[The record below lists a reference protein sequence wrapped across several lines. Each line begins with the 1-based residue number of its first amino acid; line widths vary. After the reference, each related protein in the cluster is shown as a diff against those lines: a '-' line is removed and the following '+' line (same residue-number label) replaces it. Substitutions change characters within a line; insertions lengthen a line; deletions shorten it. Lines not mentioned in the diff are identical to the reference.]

1 VASVFKLDRN
11 SPIPLY
17 RQLYAQAKERILSG
31 ALPPGTRLPPERTLA
46 RRLGVN
52 RSTVVNAYRE
62 LAAEGLVEGRVGH
75 GTVVLGPPEPQAADA
90 VRPMRWAGPTEAEEP
105 LVADINAI
113 IRQPGAISFAHGEM
127 APDLYPAEALAALMQ
142 RALRDPTALGY
153 GPIAGHMPLR
163 QAIADAMGAKADEV
177 LILAGSQ
184 IALYLI
190 SRVLLQPGDTVLVE
204 MPSYINTL
212 GIFDSA
218 GVRVVP
224 VPVDQHGLV
233 VDGLD
238 ELMLRYRPKLLFTL
252 PTFHNPLGVTLTLE
266 RRRQLIQLAARH
278 QVGIV
283 EDDPYGPLHFAEQ
296 PVPTLKSLD
305 PGGYVIYISSASKTV
320 SPALRLAWILAAPP
334 VVERIARA
342 RGNLDFRA
350 ALLNQRVM
358 EAFIREGLLAEH
370 LARLR
375 PALKER
381 RDRMLEALARHMPKE
396 VTWYV
401 PEGGYHIWC
410 LLPRPLTA
418 RRLLIEA
425 GREGV
430 AFVPGDF
437 YGAGPLARRGLRLNF
452 SYPRPEEIEPGIAR
466 LARAAERLLREEAA
480 PPGEPAPI
488 SGPVV

>member
-1 VASVFKLDRN
+1 M
-11 SPIPLY
+11 
-17 RQLYAQAKERILSG
+17 
-31 ALPPGTRLPPERTLA
+31 
-46 RRLGVN
+46 
-52 RSTVVNAYRE
+52 
-62 LAAEGLVEGRVGH
+62 EGRVGH
-75 GTVVLGPPEPQAADA
+75 GTAVLGPPEPRGADA
-90 VRPMRWAGPTEAEEP
+90 VRPMPWAGPTEAEEP

-113 IRQPGAISFAHGEM
+113 IRRPGAISFAHGEM
-127 APDLYPAEALAALMQ
+127 SPSCTRPRPLPTSCSRSCRIRPPWVTGPSPASCRSDRRL
-142 RALRDPTALGY
+142 PTPWGS
-153 GPIAGHMPLR
+153 R
-163 QAIADAMGAKADEV
+163 QTRCSSWP
-177 LILAGSQ
+177 GSQ

-238 ELMLRYRPKLLFTL
+238 ELMLRYQPKLLFTL
-252 PTFHNPLGVTLTLE
+252 PTFHNPLGVTLTPE
-266 RRRQLIQLAARH
+266 RRRRLIQLAARH

-283 EDDPYGPLHFAEQ
+283 EDDPYGPLHFTGQ

-305 PGGYVIYISSASKTV
+305 PGGYVIYISSASKAV
-320 SPALRLAWILAAPP
+320 SPALRLAWIVAAPP

-342 RGNLDFRA
+342 RGSLDFRA

-358 EAFIREGLLAEH
+358 EAFLREGLLAEH
-370 LARLR
+370 LGRLR

-381 RDRMLEALARHMPKE
+381 RDLMLEALQRYMPDG
-396 VTWYV
+396 VSWYV

-410 LLPRPLTA
+410 RLPRPLTA
-418 RRLLIEA
+418 RRLLTEA

-430 AFVPGDF
+430 AFVPGDS
-437 YGAGPLARRGLRLNF
+437 YGAGQMARRGLRAELLLPSPRGDRARHRPARPGGGAAAAGGGGRRGRGGVHQRSGGLNGEDTRRRAVSPPF
-452 SYPRPEEIEPGIAR
+452 SRRVVPRG
-466 LARAAERLLREEAA
+466 
-480 PPGEPAPI
+480 
-488 SGPVV
+488 SGPG

>member
-1 VASVFKLDRN
+1 MFKLDRN
-11 SPIPLY
+11 STTPLY
-17 RQLYAQAKERILSG
+17 RQLYAQARERILSG

-52 RSTVVNAYRE
+52 RTTVVNAYRE

-75 GTVVLGPPEPQAADA
+75 GTVVLGPPEAPGAD
-90 VRPMRWAGPTEAEEP
+90 VIRPMPWAGPTEAEEP

-113 IRQPGAISFAHGEM
+113 IRRPGAISFAHGEM
-127 APDLYPAEALAALMQ
+127 SPELYPAGALTELMQ
-142 RALRDPTALGY
+142 QVLQDSSALGY
-153 GPIAGHMPLR
+153 GPIAGLAPLR
-163 QAIADAMGAKADEV
+163 QAIADAMGAAADEV

-190 SRVLLQPGDTVLVE
+190 SRVLLQPGDTVLLE

-224 VPVDQHGLV
+224 VAVDQHGLV
-233 VDGLD
+233 VEGLE
-238 ELMLRYRPKLLFTL
+238 ELMLRYQPKLLFTL
-252 PTFHNPLGVTLTLE
+252 PTFHNPLGVTMTLE
-266 RRRQLIQLAARH
+266 RRRRLIQLAARH

-283 EDDPYGPLHFAEQ
+283 EDDPYGPLYFTER

-305 PGGYVIYISSASKTV
+305 PGGYVIYVSSASKAV
-320 SPALRLAWILAAPP
+320 SPALRLAWIVAAPP

-358 EAFIREGLLAEH
+358 EAFLREGRLAEH
-370 LARLR
+370 LAKLR
-375 PALKER
+375 PALKAR
-381 RDRMLEALARHMPKE
+381 RDLMLKALADHMPDG

-410 LLPRPLTA
+410 RLPRPLTA
-418 RRLLIEA
+418 RRLLAEA

-437 YGAGPLARRGLRLNF
+437 YGAGQMARRGLRLNF
-452 SYPRPEEIEPGIAR
+452 SYPRPEEIEPGIER
-466 LARAAERLLREEAA
+466 LARAVERLLREEAGQG
-480 PPGEPAPI
+480 GETDPI